1 MTKNEKAFL
10 DMIAWAELGP
20 EILTRSDNG
29 YNVLVGSLPDMVLTF
44 SSYHRHPGVLL
55 DMDGK
60 PGGLESTAAGRYQIM
75 GWIWRAYRKQL
86 GLKGFWP
93 EDQEKIALQLIK
105 ECRAFNDINAG
116 RMAQSIEKC
125 RSRWASL
132 PGAGYGQREHRLDAL
147 LAVFVSAGGEV
158 S

>member
-10 DMIAWAELGP
+10 DMIAWSELGP
-20 EILTRSDNG
+20 EIIRKSDNG
-29 YNVLVGSLPDMVLTF
+29 YNVLVGSLPDMVMTF
-44 SSYHRHPGVLL
+44 SSYHRHPGVLI

-75 GWIWRAYRKQL
+75 GWIWRAYREQL

-93 EDQEKIALQLIK
+93 EDQEKIAMQLIK
-105 ECRAFNDINAG
+105 ECKAFDDINAG
-116 RMAQSIEKC
+116 RIAIAIDKC

-132 PGAGYGQREHRLDAL
+132 PGAGYGQREHRLDKL
-147 LAVFVSAGGEV
+147 ISVFEGAGGAM